1 MLAEA
6 GDAHVLVLVTR
17 RGHELCILVQV
28 PAVLAVLAGGAV
40 TGCYTSHVPDAITLV
55 GDIAARYGKEEV
67 IAAIDDR
74 LRCNRNRAIL
84 DSEEETDTVLHAG

>member
-1 MLAEA
+1 
-6 GDAHVLVLVTR
+6 VTR
-17 RGHELCILVQV
+17 RGEELLILVQV
-28 PAVLAVLAGGAV
+28 PAVFAVLAGGAV
-40 TGCYTSHVPDAITLV
+40 TGWYTSHVPDVVALV

-67 IAAIDDR
+67 IAAIDR